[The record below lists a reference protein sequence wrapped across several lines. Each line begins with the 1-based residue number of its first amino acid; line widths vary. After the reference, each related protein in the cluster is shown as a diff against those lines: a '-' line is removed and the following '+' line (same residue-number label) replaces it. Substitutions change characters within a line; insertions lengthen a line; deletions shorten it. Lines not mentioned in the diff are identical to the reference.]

1 VLFASPAKWIISFW
15 LPAIC
20 NLEKKKRVPS
30 FSLNILSFTG
40 MSPPPHN
47 IDSLDMAKPSIN
59 GRHLGSIEEDA
70 HAKLISEHITDFDLV
85 DIGAKQEST
94 SADLKDVRNILV
106 TGGAGFM

>member
-1 VLFASPAKWIISFW
+1 
-15 LPAIC
+15 
-20 NLEKKKRVPS
+20 
-30 FSLNILSFTG
+30 